1 MSMDNIWLFHPELYS
16 SLDNE
21 SRKYILHPKLL
32 EYINQSDNIKLL
44 DFGCGDGS
52 FIKNLS
58 TDFEISLYDIS
69 SKALAEAKANLKK
82 FNVKIYYE
90 LDEIP
95 NNNFDYVVLSLVLM
109 TIDNKDD
116 IVNILNK
123 IYHSLNQNGKLLIAI
138 THPCFRNYVYSTFQT
153 DYSKNKNFN
162 YFNEGEKFEVF
173 LRDNKKTVS
182 FFDFHWSLS
191 TTINLL
197 IESNYKINKIEE
209 LMDKSGTGK
218 YFNSNFSPYMII
230 ECIK

>member
-1 MSMDNIWLFHPELYS
+1 MDKIWLFHPEQYS
-16 SLDNE
+16 SLENE
-21 SRKYILHPKLL
+21 SRKYILHPKLA

-52 FIKNLS
+52 FIKNLNRS
-58 TDFEISLYDIS
+58 IEISLYDIS
-69 SKALAEAKANLKK
+69 SKALVEAKANLKEY
-82 FNVKIYYE
+82 NVKTYFSFN
-90 LDEIP
+90 EIP
-95 NNNFDYVVLSLVLM
+95 NDNFDYIILSLVLM
-109 TIDNKDD
+109 TIDSKNE

-123 IYHSLNQNGKLLIAI
+123 IYNSLNQNGTLLIAI

-153 DYSKNKNFN
+153 DYSKSKNFN
-162 YFNEGEKFEVF
+162 YFNDGEKFEVF

-197 IESNYKINKIEE
+197 IESNFKIKKIEE
-209 LMDKSGTGK
+209 LKDESSGAGK

-230 ECIK
+230 KCLK

>member
-1 MSMDNIWLFHPELYS
+1 MDNIWLYHPEQYS
-16 SLDNE
+16 SLENE
-21 SRKYILHPKLL
+21 SRKYILHPKLSQ
-32 EYINQSDNIKLL
+32 YINQTQNVKLL

-58 TDFEISLYDIS
+58 NNLEISLYDIS
-69 SKALAEAKANLKK
+69 SKALAEAKSNLKDYNIK
-82 FNVKIYYE
+82 TYYD

-109 TIDNKDD
+109 TIDNKNDLLN
-116 IVNILNK
+116 VLNK
-123 IYHSLNQNGKLLIAI
+123 IYNSLNQAGTLLIAI
-138 THPCFRNYVYSTFQT
+138 THPCFRNYIYSTFQT
-153 DYSKNKNFN
+153 DYSKTKNFN

-182 FFDFHWSLS
+182 FSDFHWTLS
-191 TTINLL
+191 TTINMI
-197 IESNYKINKIEE
+197 IESNFRIKKIEE
-209 LMDKSGTGK
+209 LKDKSDIGK

>member
-1 MSMDNIWLFHPELYS
+1 MDNIWLFHPELYS

-21 SRKYILHPKLL
+21 SRKYILHPKLS
-32 EYINQSDNIKLL
+32 EYINQSKNIKLL

-58 TDFEISLYDIS
+58 NNLEISLYDIS
-69 SKALAEAKANLKK
+69 SKALAEAKSNLKDYNIK
-82 FNVKIYYE
+82 TYYE

-95 NNNFDYVVLSLVLM
+95 NNNFDYVILSLVLM

-116 IVNILNK
+116 ILNVLNK
-123 IYHSLNQNGKLLIAI
+123 IYSSLSPTGTLLIAI
-138 THPCFRNYVYSTFQT
+138 THPCFRNCVYSTFQT

-182 FFDFHWSLS
+182 FFDFHWTLS
-191 TTINLL
+191 TTINLI
-197 IESNYKINKIEE
+197 IESNFRIKKIEE
-209 LMDKSGTGK
+209 LKDKSDIGK

-230 ECIK
+230 ECVK